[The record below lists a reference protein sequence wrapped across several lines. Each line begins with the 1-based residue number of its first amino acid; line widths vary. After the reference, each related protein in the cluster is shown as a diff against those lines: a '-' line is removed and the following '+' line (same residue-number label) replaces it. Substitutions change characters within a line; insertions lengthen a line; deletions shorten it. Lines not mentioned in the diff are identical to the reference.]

1 MLETPNRFRHSPS
14 LLSFHMSFHRF
25 VPLVLF
31 VLTLVCGLEQA
42 NGFQA
47 WTSFQ
52 NGGLVSAEP
61 VMPTSWSPSEGLK
74 WKVDLV
80 GYGQSTPVV
89 FDNQIYVTS
98 ISGPEKEQVHV
109 QAFATDSGKEV
120 WQYEANNSTPEKNN
134 SYVSR
139 AAPSPVCDAEGV
151 ICFFEG
157 GNLVALTHEGT
168 VRWEMD
174 LTKTQGDVKARHGI
188 AASLEHNKDHVFV
201 WVERETDPYVL
212 ALKKADGKVV
222 WRSAGLGTTS
232 WSSPR
237 LIDVGE
243 SQHLVLS
250 GSGKIAGLDPET
262 GKRLWDF
269 TEIGGNTTPTPVQ
282 VGNGRFLIGASA
294 GRGEAAD
301 GKTAKSNGVVQIES
315 KGDDY
320 EVSWLWTAKRA
331 TSSFGSPMFHDNRAY
346 FVNRQGVVF
355 CLDTETGEEVYAQRV
370 PSGSVW
376 ATPLALHGNVYLF
389 GKGGVTTI
397 IESADELEE
406 IATND
411 LWEATSQR
419 AGAMG
424 GPVLYAA
431 TPLAD
436 SLVLRRGDTLYCV
449 GKAAESK

>member
-1 MLETPNRFRHSPS
+1 MC
-14 LLSFHMSFHRF
+14 FHRF
-25 VPLVLF
+25 VPLVLC
-31 VLTLVCGLEQA
+31 VLTLVCGVEQA
-42 NGFQA
+42 SGFQA

-52 NGGLVSAEP
+52 NGGLVSAEAA
-61 VMPTSWSPSEGLK
+61 MPTRWSPSEGLS
-74 WKVDLV
+74 WKIDLV

-89 FDNQIYVTS
+89 FDDQIYVTS
-98 ISGPEKEQVHV
+98 ISGPQKEQVHV
-109 QAFATDSGKEV
+109 QAFDADGGKEL
-120 WQYEANNSTPEKNN
+120 WQYQAKNSTPEKNT

-139 AAPSPVCDAEGV
+139 AAPSPVCDADGV

-157 GNLVALTHEGT
+157 GNLVALSHDGS

-174 LTKTQGDVKARHGI
+174 LTKTHGDVKTRHGI

-201 WVERETDPYVL
+201 WVEREKDPYVL
-212 ALKKADGKVV
+212 ALKKANGEVV
-222 WRSAGLGTTS
+222 WQSTGLGTTS

-250 GSGKIAGLDPET
+250 GSGKIAGLDPNT
-262 GKRLWDF
+262 GTRLWDF

-282 VGNGRFLIGASA
+282 VGNGRFLMGASA

-301 GKTAKSNGVVQIES
+301 GKTAKSNGVIQIES
-315 KGDDY
+315 EGDGFSA
-320 EVSWLWTAKRA
+320 SWLWTAKRA
-331 TSSFGSPMFHDNRAY
+331 TSSFGSPMFHDERAY

-355 CLDTETGEEVYAQRV
+355 CLDSETGEEIYAKRV
-370 PSGSVW
+370 PCGSVW
-376 ATPLALHGNVYLF
+376 ATPLALHGNIYLF

-397 IESADELEE
+397 IESADELTE
-406 IATND
+406 ISTND

-431 TPLAD
+431 TPLEK

-449 GKAAESK
+449 GSSPE